1 MSNSLEREYRSR
13 RAVAPDAGDV
23 DRTRG
28 GRKSPL
34 FRVFESRYYLWAAT
48 LTALGLV
55 VAALIVVA
63 FLVW

>member
-1 MSNSLEREYRSR
+1 MSKSLEEEYRSQK
-13 RAVAPDAGDV
+13 AVTPNPGDV

-34 FRVFESRYYLWAAT
+34 FRVFESQYYLWAAT

-55 VAALIVVA
+55 VAALIVALMVR
-63 FLVW
+63 

>member
-1 MSNSLEREYRSR
+1 VSDSLEREYRAR
-13 RAVAPDAGDV
+13 KAVAPDAGDV
-23 DRTRG
+23 TRVPG

-55 VAALIVVA
+55 VAALVA
-63 FLVW
+63 AFIAW